1 MKNFNLMQ
9 VLPSLQSG
17 GVEQGTIDL
26 ANFLASLEIK
36 NHITSN
42 GGQLIA
48 QLNKEYV
55 EHNILPVHS
64 KNFFK
69 IPFTAKKIDQIIN
82 KKDINILHVRSRAPA
97 WLLPF
102 VNKQHIKT
110 VSTFHNVYGNQN
122 LIKRLYNKQL
132 SKVDKIIAISNYVK
146 EEIINIYKI
155 KSDKITII
163 NRGIDVQFLNSLI
176 DNENSFIRF
185 LTEKNIN
192 TNKKIILFPGRL
204 TNWKGQ
210 IEFLKIIE
218 FFKDDP
224 IIFYFVGDNKNKS
237 YEKKLTR
244 EIFKKNLNINCRIL
258 GHLKKDEL
266 KMMYQCS
273 DIIISAPLKPEGFG
287 RVVSEALSMKKI
299 ILAYNFGGARDQLK
313 NLDDLYKIKPKD
325 DEEMRVKINIVLK
338 LDKDKVLSMG
348 NKARNHVVEN
358 FSKDSMLQSYLDF
371 YQEL

>member
-1 MKNFNLMQ
+1 MSEEEELFKNWKL
-9 VLPSLQSG
+9 SSG
-17 GVEQGTIDL
+17 
-26 ANFLASLEIK
+26 
-36 NHITSN
+36 
-42 GGQLIA
+42 
-48 QLNKEYV
+48 
-55 EHNILPVHS
+55 
-64 KNFFK
+64 
-69 IPFTAKKIDQIIN
+69 
-82 KKDINILHVRSRAPA
+82 
-97 WLLPF
+97 
-102 VNKQHIKT
+102 
-110 VSTFHNVYGNQN
+110 
-122 LIKRLYNKQL
+122 
-132 SKVDKIIAISNYVK
+132 
-146 EEIINIYKI
+146 
-155 KSDKITII
+155 
-163 NRGIDVQFLNSLI
+163 
-176 DNENSFIRF
+176 
-185 LTEKNIN
+185 
-192 TNKKIILFPGRL
+192 KKIILFPGRL

-325 DEEMRVKINIVLK
+325 YEEMRVKINIVLK

>member
-1 MKNFNLMQ
+1 MKKFNLMQ

-210 IEFLKIIE
+210 IEFLKIIK

-313 NLDDLYKIKPKD
+313 NLDDLYKIKPQD
-325 DEEMRVKINIVLK
+325 YDEMRVKINIVLK